1 MTRVLRAHEGIGPT
15 PTDGRRARLLN
26 IISWGVWRGQG
37 WLCRCGLWAM
47 EKHARWLPSVRLGR
61 RGEMSGR
68 EREVIDY
75 YGPSSFL
82 LHGRR

>member
-1 MTRVLRAHEGIGPT
+1 MAVP
-15 PTDGRRARLLN
+15 
-26 IISWGVWRGQG
+26 
-37 WLCRCGLWAM
+37 LWAVGDG
-47 EKHARWLPSVRLGR
+47 EACALASVIRLGR